1 VDEARIYLFGAQ
13 ISERWINQGI
23 GWQRESVSNQDRID
37 GQICRFIPCGV
48 FPITTAAVVS
58 QGNMHD
64 LVGQN
69 AFQLCGFQ
77 RLYKRGV
84 VKNLPAI
91 GCHGP
96 SRARNEL
103 ETDAQAA
110 KERLT
115 QEKLYAGLG

>member
-1 VDEARIYLFGAQ
+1 MISWARTPSSSA
-13 ISERWINQGI
+13 
-23 GWQRESVSNQDRID
+23 
-37 GQICRFIPCGV
+37 
-48 FPITTAAVVS
+48 
-58 QGNMHD
+58 
-64 LVGQN
+64 
-69 AFQLCGFQ
+69 GFNE
-77 RLYKRGV
+77 RGV

-96 SRARNEL
+96 NRARNEL